1 MLNVHNLAV
10 SYGKVKA
17 LQGID
22 MSVRE
27 GEIVSLIGA
36 NGAGKTT
43 TLRAVSGLTK
53 PSGGSIQFGGDDITT
68 LDARAIVQ
76 KGLSHCPEGRQIFPR
91 MTVLE
96 NLELGAYTR
105 SDKENLSADYQQVYD
120 YFPILAERQTQLA
133 GTLSGGEQ
141 QMLAIGRSLMS
152 RPRLLLLDEPS
163 LGLAPFLVE
172 KIFEIIQTI
181 NRQGVT
187 ILLIEQNAYQA
198 LAISHRA
205 YVLETGHITLTG
217 TADELMHD
225 DHVRKAYLGE
235 L

>member
-1 MLNVHNLAV
+1 MLELQSLAV
-10 SYGKVKA
+10 AYGKVKA

-22 MSVRE
+22 LTINQ
-27 GEIVSLIGA
+27 GEVVSLIGA

-43 TLRAVSGLTK
+43 TLRAISGLSK
-53 PSGGSIQFGGDDITT
+53 PTAGAIHFLGKNITR
-68 LDARAIVQ
+68 LDARSIV
-76 KGLSHCPEGRQIFPR
+76 KAGISHCPEGRQIFPR
-91 MTVLE
+91 MTVME

-105 SDKENLSADYQQVYD
+105 TDKENFTQDYSQVFE
-120 YFPILAERQTQLA
+120 YFPVLKERRSQQA

-152 RPRLLLLDEPS
+152 QPRLLLLDEPS

-172 KIFEIIQTI
+172 TIFDIIQTI
-181 NRQGVT
+181 NQQGVT
-187 ILLIEQNAYQA
+187 ILLIEQNAFQA
-198 LAISHRA
+198 LTVSHRA
-205 YVLETGHITLTG
+205 YVLETGRISLSG
-217 TADELMHD
+217 PAQELLHN

>member
-1 MLNVHNLAV
+1 MLELQSLAV
-10 SYGKVKA
+10 AYGKVKA

-22 MSVRE
+22 LVINQ

-43 TLRAVSGLTK
+43 TLRAISGLSK
-53 PSGGSIQFGGDDITT
+53 PTTGSIHFLDKNITR
-68 LDARAIVQ
+68 LDARSIV
-76 KGLSHCPEGRQIFPR
+76 KSGISHCPEGRQIFPR
-91 MTVLE
+91 MTVME

-105 SDKENLSADYQQVYD
+105 SDKENLDQDYSQVFD
-120 YFPILAERQTQLA
+120 YFPVLKERRSQQA

-152 RPRLLLLDEPS
+152 QPRLLLLDEPS

-172 KIFEIIQTI
+172 TIFDIIQTI
-181 NRQGVT
+181 NQQGVT
-187 ILLIEQNAYQA
+187 ILLIEQNAFQA
-198 LAISHRA
+198 LTVSHRA
-205 YVLETGHITLTG
+205 YVLETGRISLSG
-217 TADELMHD
+217 SAPELLHN